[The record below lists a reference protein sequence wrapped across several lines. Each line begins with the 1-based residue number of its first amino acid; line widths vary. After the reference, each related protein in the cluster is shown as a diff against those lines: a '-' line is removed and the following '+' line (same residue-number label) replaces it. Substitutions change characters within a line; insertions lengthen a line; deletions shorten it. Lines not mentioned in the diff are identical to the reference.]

1 MAQILKFTPS
11 VNSFDP
17 ETLAILGAAYD
28 HAVADLTAFGHSKSI
43 REFLAARIILAATRG
58 ERDLDSLY
66 KLALRGIA

>member
-1 MAQILKFTPS
+1 MAKILKFTPS

-28 HAVADLTAFGHSKSI
+28 RAVANLTAQSKSI
-43 REFLAARIILAATRG
+43 REFLAARIILAAMRG